1 MVTVTVRLIQ
11 PNTILFAVAFQT
23 TEIVLSLEKNILLIF
38 KFLYDITSL
47 DAPNSSL
54 EHGIILLVGAINMYS
69 SQTNT
74 ISTSG
79 AEQFTPSL
87 LLGFYCKHFPPVLL
101 TTLKMSLIFSY
112 GCRVLSCMSHQ
123 EHIIKL
129 AYFFSVFLN
138 KSVAANH

>member
-23 TEIVLSLEKNILLIF
+23 TEIVLSLEKNIF

-54 EHGIILLVGAINMYS
+54 EYGIILLVGAINMYS

-112 GCRVLSCMSHQ
+112 GRRVLSCTSHQ